1 MTTSAD
7 CLPPEALDSIAEYL
21 PTSDHQQCQVV
32 CQAWRL
38 VFRPLVFSKIKIRN
52 SKEYSKFFRLTGSVG
67 PFVKY
72 LDLRRVYGKPTGKE
86 FSKLSRRLP
95 NLERLEVEER
105 ALWSAPFKQTFANWK
120 HLKELPTLAAEPKVA
135 EPLLQRIGLQLT
147 TLKMAGLLAQ
157 NFLASEDL
165 IRVVPNLEHL
175 ASHYN
180 PGAAVVVHP
189 DRLEALHHHLPRLK
203 RLRFESAIFA
213 DSSSCWPEEDFCFEG
228 MQELWICR
236 NDVRNSRWIQLWI
249 HAFASIKSV
258 CLLFNICSFKNGD
271 AEHDNQQQHR
281 LLELLHGLPNL
292 TQIMLYIAT
301 EQDVLLSTLRR
312 LHMSGRRFKSF
323 HINGI
328 ENYDLQ
334 VMWLNLQ
341 DEVHT

>member
-72 LDLRRVYGKPTGKE
+72 LDLRR
-86 FSKLSRRLP
+86 
-95 NLERLEVEER
+95 
-105 ALWSAPFKQTFANWK
+105 SAPFKQTFANWK

-203 RLRFESAIFA
+203 RLRFESKRR
-213 DSSSCWPEEDFCFEG
+213 
-228 MQELWICR
+228 Q
-236 NDVRNSRWIQLWI
+236 
-249 HAFASIKSV
+249 K
-258 CLLFNICSFKNGD
+258 
-271 AEHDNQQQHR
+271 
-281 LLELLHGLPNL
+281 LEMDTALD
-292 TQIMLYIAT
+292 TCIRI
-301 EQDVLLSTLRR
+301 D
-312 LHMSGRRFKSF
+312 
-323 HINGI
+323 
-328 ENYDLQ
+328 
-334 VMWLNLQ
+334 
-341 DEVHT
+341 